1 MWPAMLSVLPEDYG
15 FELSAT
21 HMAGVLVMAKLGI
34 FGSQLLFSWLLSE
47 ESRGKYFSYAFLALL
62 LCTAALFAVTVN
74 VTLPAKAKAMGWAR
88 RVKSQ

>member
-15 FELSAT
+15 FELSAK

-34 FGSQLLFSWLLSE
+34 FGCQWLFSWLLSE

-74 VTLPAKAKAMGWAR
+74 VTLPAKARAMGWSHR
-88 RVKSQ
+88 